1 MPFGPRRADGWV
13 NFSLFSRHATAVTLV
28 IRELDGPR
36 RGKIQEIRLDPTLH
50 RSGDIWHARV
60 HTDHRLCYGYR
71 LEGSDQA
78 NAAQTFSP
86 GQILIDPYCRHLA
99 PRPWGHA
106 SPVGAEP
113 LCLIDT
119 ESSFD
124 WQGDRPLRTPLAD
137 TVIYELHV
145 RGFTRH
151 KTSQV
156 SAPGTF
162 QGVIDKID
170 YLCSLGV
177 TAVEFLPVTAWDETD
192 NRFFDPDS
200 GARLLNLWGYNPLT
214 FFALHGGLAAKP
226 QAAMDEFKTM
236 VRSLHQAGIEVILD
250 MVFNHTGESDLA
262 GVTSSFRG
270 IDNQVYYLVDPNNGE
285 YLNFSGCGNTLNC
298 NHPVVRRLIIDAL
311 RYWVQEMHVD
321 GFRFDLAAIFSR
333 GRNGVV
339 LTEAPLIEEIAE
351 DPVLRDTKIIAEAWD
366 ASGLYQVG
374 SFSSDPRWL
383 EWNGRFRDDV
393 RRFFA
398 GLPDSVSTLAS
409 RLAGSSDLYGTSGR
423 GPLNSI
429 NFVTSH
435 DGFTLYDLVSYDHK
449 HNQRNGE
456 QNRDGEVHNLSWNSG
471 HEGDP
476 AAEDILVLRRRRM
489 RSLIGVLLLSQGVP
503 MLTAGDE
510 FGRTQQGNNNSWC
523 QDNEIGW
530 LDWSLAETNRDLL
543 RFVRFCIQLRKNH
556 RCFRRDLF
564 FPPPQHDGTD
574 HHPEIS
580 WQSLHPGKPDW
591 SAECQTLGCLLH
603 DPGDEADFLL
613 LFNGSRSHDAPFI
626 IPALPPSRT
635 SCHWRMI
642 IDSSAAPPA
651 DCSSATAGAKIDAG
665 TELVVGT
672 MGLVVLQS
680 HRSKPTPP
688 RPRSR

>member
-1 MPFGPRRADGWV
+1 MPFGPHRGDGWV

-28 IRELDGPR
+28 VRKFGGPR
-36 RGKIQEIRLDPTLH
+36 QVKNQEIRLDPTLH
-50 RSGDIWHARV
+50 RSGDVWHVRV

-71 LEGSDQA
+71 VEGPD
-78 NAAQTFSP
+78 QTFSP
-86 GQILIDPYCRHLA
+86 GQILIDPYCRHLV
-99 PRPWGHA
+99 PRPWGDA
-106 SPVGAEP
+106 SSVGAEP
-113 LCLIDT
+113 LCLTDT

-124 WQGDRPLRTPLAD
+124 WQGDRPPRTPLAE

-151 KTSQV
+151 DTSQV

-162 QGVIDKID
+162 RGVIDKID
-170 YLCSLGV
+170 YLCSLGI
-177 TAVEFLPVTAWDETD
+177 TAVELLPVTAWDETD

-200 GARLLNLWGYNPLT
+200 EARLLNFWGYNPLT
-214 FFALHGGLAAKP
+214 YFALHSGLAAKP
-226 QAAMDEFKTM
+226 QAAADEFKAM

-270 IDNQVYYLVDPNNGE
+270 IDNQIYYLVDPDNGD

-333 GRNGVV
+333 GRNGTV
-339 LTEAPLIEEIAE
+339 LAEAPLIEEIAE

-383 EWNGRFRDDV
+383 EWNGRYRDDV

-409 RLAGSSDLYGTSGR
+409 RLAGSSDLYGNSSR

-456 QNRDGEVHNLSWNSG
+456 QNRDGETHNLSWNSG

-476 AAEDILVLRRRRM
+476 AAEDVRVRRRCRM
-489 RSLIGVLLLSQGVP
+489 RSLIGILLLSQGVP

-510 FGRTQQGNNNSWC
+510 IGRTQQGNNNSWC
-523 QDNEIGW
+523 QDNVIGW

-543 RFVRFCIQLRKNH
+543 RFVRFCIQLRKKH
-556 RCFRRDLF
+556 RCFRRDRF
-564 FPPPQHDGTD
+564 FPPHQHDGTD
-574 HHPEIS
+574 RHPEIS
-580 WQSLHPGKPDW
+580 WQSLYPGRQDW
-591 SAECQTLGCLLH
+591 SAECHTLGCLLH
-603 DPGDEADFLL
+603 DPDDEADFLL
-613 LFNGSRSHDAPFI
+613 LFNGSRSQDAPFI

-635 SCHWRMI
+635 ACHWRMI
-642 IDSSAAPPA
+642 IDSTATPPA
-651 DCSSATAGAKIDAG
+651 DCSSVTAGAKIDAG
-665 TELVVGT
+665 TELVVGA

-680 HRSKPTPP
+680 HRSRPTPS